1 LVQQDNNE
9 MYFPRRSILALSVMI
24 DIAQNA
30 ANNPVSAK
38 DLAERHGVLP
48 RFFEIMLKDLAS
60 AGLIRGQRGPK
71 GGYQLAREAQE
82 IAVPEIIAAVSGDD
96 DKEKLPMPQAVQNKL
111 MPYLDEMNA
120 FLNNKLKETSL
131 SALMR
136 RSDNK
141 TLPPRA
147 LAG

>member
-1 LVQQDNNE
+1 LVQQDNE

-30 ANNPVSAK
+30 ATQPVSAK

-48 RFFEIMLKDLAS
+48 RFFEIMLKDLAAS
-60 AGLIRGQRGPK
+60 GLIRGQRGPK
-71 GGYQLAREAQE
+71 GGYQLSREAQD
-82 IAVPEIIAAVSGDD
+82 IAVPEIIAAVSGDG
-96 DKEKLPMPQAVQNKL
+96 KEDLPIPQTVQGKL

-120 FLNNKLKETSL
+120 FLNNKLRETSL
-131 SALMR
+131 AALMR
-136 RSDNK
+136 RTDNK
-141 TLPPRA
+141 NLASRA

>member
-1 LVQQDNNE
+1 MVQQDNE

-30 ANNPVSAK
+30 SAHPVSAK

-48 RFFEIMLKDLAS
+48 RFFEIMLKDLAG

-82 IAVPEIIAAVSGDD
+82 IFVPEIIAAVSGD
-96 DKEKLPMPQAVQNKL
+96 ETRENLPLPPAVQNKL
-111 MPYLDEMNA
+111 IPYLDEMGTY
-120 FLNNKLKETSL
+120 LSNKLRETSL
-131 SALMR
+131 AALMR
-136 RSDNK
+136 RTDNK
-141 TLPPRA
+141 NVASRA

>member
-1 LVQQDNNE
+1 LVQQDND

-30 ANNPVSAK
+30 ANQPVSAK

-71 GGYQLAREAQE
+71 GGYQLARPVQD
-82 IAVPEIIAAVSGDD
+82 IAVPDIIAAVSGDG
-96 DKEKLPMPQAVQNKL
+96 KEDLPMPQAVQGKL

-120 FLNNKLKETSL
+120 FLNNKLRETSL
-131 SALMR
+131 AALMR
-136 RSDNK
+136 RTDNK
-141 TLPPRA
+141 NLPPRA

>member
-1 LVQQDNNE
+1 MVQQDND

-30 ANNPVSAK
+30 ASQPVSAK

-48 RFFEIMLKDLAS
+48 RFFEIMLKDLAAS
-60 AGLIRGQRGPK
+60 GLIRGQRGPK
-71 GGYQLAREAQE
+71 GGYQLSREAKD
-82 IAVPEIIAAVSGDD
+82 IAVPDIIAAVSGDD
-96 DKEKLPMPQAVQNKL
+96 EKDKLPMPQAVQGKL

-120 FLNNKLKETSL
+120 FLNNKLRETSL
-131 SALMR
+131 AALMR
-136 RSDNK
+136 RTDNK
-141 TLPPRA
+141 NLPPRA

>member
-1 LVQQDNNE
+1 

-30 ANNPVSAK
+30 ANQPASAK

-82 IAVPEIIAAVSGDD
+82 IYVPEIISAVSGDGERD
-96 DKEKLPMPQAVQNKL
+96 SLPLPPSAQLKLL
-111 MPYLDEMNA
+111 PYLDEMST
-120 FLNNKLKETSL
+120 FLNNKLNETSL
-131 SALMR
+131 AMLMR
-136 RSDNK
+136 RDGNRDGNK
-141 TLPPRA
+141 GQSSR

>member
-1 LVQQDNNE
+1 MVQQDNE
-9 MYFPRRSILALSVMI
+9 MFFNKRSILALSVML

-30 ANNPVSAK
+30 ATKPVSAK

-71 GGYQLAREAQE
+71 GGYQLARDAQE
-82 IAVPEIIAAVSGDD
+82 IFVPEIIAAVTGDGERD
-96 DKEKLPMPQAVQNKL
+96 SLPLPTAAQNKL
-111 MPYLDEMNA
+111 LPYLDEMSGY
-120 FLNNKLKETSL
+120 LSTKLGETSL

-136 RSDNK
+136 RTDNK
-141 TLPPRA
+141 GLPPRA

>member
-1 LVQQDNNE
+1 MVQQDNE

-30 ANNPVSAK
+30 TNQPVSAK

-48 RFFEIMLKDLAS
+48 RFFEIMLKDLAG

-71 GGYQLAREAQE
+71 GGYQLAREAQD
-82 IAVPEIIAAVSGDD
+82 IAVPEIIAAVSGDEG
-96 DKEKLPMPQAVQNKL
+96 KEKLPMPQTVQGKL
-111 MPYLDEMNA
+111 IPYLEEMSA
-120 FLNNKLKETSL
+120 FLNDKLNETSL
-131 SALMR
+131 AALMR
-136 RSDNK
+136 RNGNK
-141 TLPPRA
+141 NLPPRA